1 MPRIADLL
9 HLCRVCTA
17 CLSGT
22 GPFYPSFVF
31 LWCFPAPVPLP
42 RPLFLFSPG
51 AGTTGCASPQFVVPN
66 LQPLGDGE
74 DAEGVTRRETQNRQ
88 MHGDRELMELPQG
101 LEEQHTRRDGS
112 QVGVGGSP
120 VQVMKML
127 RNQTESAGGA
137 PWCVCGR
144 PLDGRFKCF
153 LLHHADFTSIFAHQE
168 EQPAGLLCS
177 GQCFP
182 SILPHF
188 QSDRNALK

>member
-101 LEEQHTRRDGS
+101 LEEQDTRRDGS
-112 QVGVGGSP
+112 QVGEGGVSC
-120 VQVMKML
+120 
-127 RNQTESAGGA
+127 AGDENA
-137 PWCVCGR
+137 PKPDRVCWGCTLVR
-144 PLDGRFKCF
+144 VRKAPGWSL
-153 LLHHADFTSIFAHQE
+153 
-168 EQPAGLLCS
+168 
-177 GQCFP
+177 
-182 SILPHF
+182 
-188 QSDRNALK
+188 